1 MNPPASGCV
10 RMDRRIILLGFGLG
24 EVVRR
29 LEIEPEARI
38 GLEIAAEPYRRI
50 GRNVPPLPQQV
61 ADPVTGHAEFPGKPT
76 RAQAS
81 GSRYSSRRTSPGWV
95 RMRDMASASS
105 VMVAR

>member
-1 MNPPASGCV
+1 MSPPASGRV

-50 GRNVPPLPQQV
+50 GRNVPPLPQQA

-76 RAQAS
+76 RAQAE
-81 GSRYSSRRTSPGWV
+81 RQQVFLAQDSPGWV

-105 VMVAR
+105 VVAR